1 MRLALLAL
9 IAAATLSHPAQAD
22 EVFVRNRP
30 VKNAVSQYGVLWIP
44 TSELGAYFS
53 SSEMKRVKVDPNGV
67 SVDGMPASN
76 LTTVDGKPYCA
87 VEGVAERLGFR
98 KVPNPQLKS
107 IDWFPPAPPAG
118 SDQASFHKKGLTELP
133 DARSELEYNQRP
145 TWKKDEDKD
154 ANAQKGRA
162 SFSGK
167 GLGEQG
173 QNSGPNWHEDNDSS
187 SSTRSSSS
195 SGKGKASF
203 SGKGLDDS
211 P

>member
-1 MRLALLAL
+1 MRYALLAL
-9 IAAATLSHPAQAD
+9 LTAATLTRSAWAD
-22 EVFVRNRP
+22 DVFVRNRP

-53 SSEMKRVKVDPNGV
+53 SSEMKRVTVDQNGV
-67 SVDGMPASN
+67 SVDGRPASN
-76 LTTVDGKPYCA
+76 LTMVEGKPYCA

-118 SDQASFHKKGLTELP
+118 STEASFHKKGLTELP
-133 DARSELEYNQRP
+133 DARSELQYNQRP

-167 GLGEQG
+167 GLNEQG
-173 QNSGPNWHEDNDSS
+173 QNSGPNWHEESS
-187 SSTRSSSS
+187 SKSSSS
-195 SGKGKASF
+195 SGSKGKASF